1 MKTLV
6 IFSFFVF
13 FTLLQVTTPWSLRN
27 SPASRIIGG
36 QPARVSQFKFSAAIH
51 VQTEASKFF
60 CGGAL
65 TGNQWIITSGHCVYN
80 ALLFTIQLGSNTL
93 EGDDPN
99 RIIVSTSTYYLH
111 PDFNPDT
118 IDNDIAVIVLRMP
131 VMLNGHIQ
139 PIYTSSSHFLN
150 NTETVALGFGQIS
163 DTDGTLSND
172 LRYVDVTTLTNEE
185 CRIFYGNQITD
196 NMVCASGN
204 YNEGTCIGDNGGP
217 LVITNGKYCL
227 LIGVSSFI
235 SANGCEST
243 DPSGF
248 TRVRPYTEWI
258 NNITRS

>member
-131 VMLNGHIQ
+131 VMLNGYIQ
-139 PIYTSSSHFLN
+139 PIYTSASHFLN

-196 NMVCASGN
+196 KMVCASGN

-217 LVITNGKYCL
+217 LVITNGKYFL